1 MEIEHVFSTC
11 WALGSVTSKI
21 KEERE
26 KRRRRRREGGGERAI
41 VAFDIKGLTTK

>member
-26 KRRRRRREGGGERAI
+26 KRRRRRRKAI